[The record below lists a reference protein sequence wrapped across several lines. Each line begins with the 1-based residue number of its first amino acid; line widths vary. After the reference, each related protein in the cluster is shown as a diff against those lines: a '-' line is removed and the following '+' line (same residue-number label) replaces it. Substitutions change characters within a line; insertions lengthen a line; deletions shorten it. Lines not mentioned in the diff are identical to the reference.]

1 VYFPA
6 LNCRKTLYGL
16 EGDSLLST
24 LTKISVVVLFV
35 LAVVQS
41 IVLINMAV
49 VPTNWKAAYEGERE
63 AKDVANS
70 TAQQAYAA
78 KEVADKQYRDEL
90 QRNQQLTSDKI
101 AGDEAKNAEIT
112 RLTRE
117 KAKTEA
123 DLVLERGNTAI
134 AANALKDAVEQ
145 NKAKDLRLADG
156 QKRNIELE
164 DQLRRAK
171 DQIAEYTSDLDT
183 LNRTVKWFKEM
194 LAQRDLEI
202 KEMGEKLAA
211 AGATSQPAGS
221 GGVKAAKI
229 DAVVNAVQGEVVA
242 LNQGEASGVKKG
254 MKFYIY
260 RDKDFVGYVKIEEV
274 LATSSAGVA
283 YDSVRKIRQGDLATT
298 NLDSNP
304 IVSIC
309 GRTPE
314 LHCRCSTRTR
324 THWAKFRTRPGTWQT
339 RPPCTS
345 AECHTTTKTRPSTSP
360 ITWPK

>member
-70 TAQQAYAA
+70 TAQQAMAA
-78 KEVADKQYRDEL
+78 TELANKQYQAALKQNE
-90 QRNQQLTSDKI
+90 QLTSDKI
-101 AGDEAKNAEIT
+101 ASDEAKNAEVT

-117 KAKTEA
+117 KAKAEA
-123 DLVLERGNTAI
+123 DLLVERGNTANET
-134 AANALKDAVEQ
+134 AAVTSAVAQ
-145 NKAKDLRLADG
+145 NKDKDVRLADG
-156 QKRNIELE
+156 QKRIIELE

-194 LAQRDLEI
+194 LAQRDLEL

-211 AGATSQPAGS
+211 GGSTSQPS
-221 GGVKAAKI
+221 GTAAAKGPKI
-229 DAVVNAVQGEVVA
+229 DAVVNAVKGDVVA

-254 MKFYIY
+254 MVFYIY
-260 RDKDFVGYVKIEEV
+260 RDRDFVGYVKVEEV

-283 YDSVRKIRQGDLATT
+283 YECKREVRQGDLATT
-298 NLDSNP
+298 DLKSNP
-304 IVSIC
+304 
-309 GRTPE
+309 
-314 LHCRCSTRTR
+314 
-324 THWAKFRTRPGTWQT
+324 
-339 RPPCTS
+339 
-345 AECHTTTKTRPSTSP
+345 
-360 ITWPK
+360 